1 MGWQAVNPEETADS
15 FGARARRRLVDLTR
29 DYSIEVT
36 PKTLAKQAEIGA
48 LFPVGTRVYIACLP
62 GEPWQ
67 DVVAAAERLQANG
80 FIPVPHIAARSIADQ
95 AELETYIKALVQR
108 AKVDQVLVV
117 GGGTDKPIGALS
129 GTVALLETGIL
140 ERHGI
145 NVIGLAGHPEGHR
158 ELPEPAVAATLEDK
172 WAYAEK
178 TKAQCRLVTQF
189 LFDADPLIA
198 WEHALRAGGNRLPL
212 HVGIPGPATIKT
224 LLNYAKMCGVG
235 NSMRVLT
242 RQGGSLLRLAGL
254 SYPDR
259 LLTALAHH
267 QADDA
272 ATRIERLHLYPF
284 GGISR
289 TAGWINAVRE
299 GRFDMHK
306 NGLGF
311 TADTGPG

>member
-1 MGWQAVNPEETADS
+1 MGWQAVDPKETVAAG
-15 FGARARRRLVDLTR
+15 GARARRLLVDLTR

-36 PKTLAKQAEIGA
+36 PKTLAKQAELGA
-48 LFPVGTRVYIACLP
+48 LFPEQTRVYIACLP
-62 GEPWQ
+62 GESWQ
-67 DVVAAAERLQANG
+67 DVVVAAKRVRASGLV
-80 FIPVPHIAARSIADQ
+80 PVPHVAARSLKDIAD
-95 AELETYIKALVQR
+95 LEAYVTALVQQ

-117 GGGTDKPIGALS
+117 GGGTDKPAGELS
-129 GTVALLETGIL
+129 GTTALLETGIL
-140 ERHGI
+140 ESHGI
-145 NVIGLAGHPEGHR
+145 KAIGLAGHPEGHR
-158 ELPEPAVAATLEDK
+158 ELPKPGIAATLEDK

-178 TKAQCRLVTQF
+178 TEAACRLVTQF
-189 LFDADPLIA
+189 LFDADPLLA
-198 WEHALRAGGNRLPL
+198 WEHALRARGNSLPI

-224 LLNYAKMCGVG
+224 LLNYARMCGVG

-284 GGISR
+284 GGIGR
-289 TAGWINAVRE
+289 TARWINAVRE

-306 NGLGF
+306 EGLGF
-311 TADTGPG
+311 TVDAEPG

>member
-1 MGWQAVNPEETADS
+1 MNWRAVDS
-15 FGARARRRLVDLTR
+15 QDVANDGARARRRLVDLTR

-48 LFPVGTRVYIACLP
+48 LFPERTRVYIACLP

-67 DVVAAAERLQANG
+67 DVVDAAERVERSGL
-80 FIPVPHIAARSIADQ
+80 IPVPHLAARSLMDEADLQ
-95 AELETYIKALVQR
+95 AYVEALVTK

-117 GGGTDKPIGALS
+117 GGGIDQPVGKLS
-129 GTVALLETGIL
+129 GTSALLETGIL
-140 ERHGI
+140 ESHGI
-145 NVIGLAGHPEGHR
+145 KVVGLAGHPEGHR
-158 ELPEPAVAATLEDK
+158 ELPKPAIAATLEDK
-172 WAYAEK
+172 WAFADK
-178 TKAQCRLVTQF
+178 TEAQCRLVTQF
-189 LFDADPLIA
+189 LFDADPLLA
-198 WEHALRAGGNRLPL
+198 WEQALRARGNKLPI

-224 LLNYAKMCGVG
+224 LLNYARMCGVG

-267 QADDA
+267 LADNE
-272 ATRIERLHLYPF
+272 ATRIERIHLYPF
-284 GGISR
+284 GGIGR
-289 TAGWINAVRE
+289 TARWINAVRE
-299 GRFDMHK
+299 GRFDMHR

-311 TADTGPG
+311 TVDAEPG